1 MSALDKKISALTEAT
16 TLSVGDFFA
25 VVQAGETKKVNF
37 SNLFS
42 NQNTTLANIQTA
54 ITNGTLVSGSVYY
67 LANAQVT
74 QAETIP
80 AKILIQAVSNNQIS
94 PNAIRFQLVPDYTAL
109 NFWDNGGTYN
119 IGDKVIWG
127 SRVWENVNGNVGT
140 APDPLTLNNEW
151 DEVPYVAGTD
161 YTELAMC
168 CQYDIVNDIIYKQEY
183 KGVTLETTLQSIIDS
198 GLSGLD
204 FCDWGQIDTMD
215 YHAGVKLFAFG
226 ILNNTGLNVFFN
238 VEAVGIVNN
247 FCATIANVKAQTD
260 KITSGGGSFSIYN
273 NRCQNIKDIT
283 NIRTIRDIP
292 QSVNTYSFVTD
303 DETGYLEFDFDAD
316 PLAIGTYVIGCILPQ
331 SVSICEV
338 IMNTDGLLP
347 ATTDFTFGIDTDDP
361 TYVTY
366 TGATLNGNA
375 QRDTTISLRTTAYN
389 RELILDIAT
398 ANANSG
404 KLWITY
410 KYV

>member
-1 MSALDKKISALTEAT
+1 MSALDKKISALTAAT
-16 TLSVGDFFA
+16 TLSPGDFFA
-25 VVQAGETKKVNF
+25 VVQGGETKKVDY

-42 NQNTTLANIQTA
+42 NQTATLASIQSG
-54 ITNGTLVSGSVYY
+54 ITNGTLIPGSVYY
-67 LANAQVT
+67 LTDVQTT

-80 AKILIQAVSNNQIS
+80 AKVLIQAVSNNQIS

-151 DEVPYVAGTD
+151 DEVPYVAGAN
-161 YTELAMC
+161 YSELTMV

-198 GLSGLD
+198 GVNGLD

-215 YHAGVKLFAFG
+215 YHAGVKFFAFG
-226 ILNNTGLNVFFN
+226 ILNNTGLNVLFN
-238 VEAVGIVNN
+238 VDAVGIVNN

-316 PLAIGTYVIGCILPQ
+316 PLAIGTYVIGCILPID
-331 SVSICEV
+331 VAICEV
-338 IMNTDGLLP
+338 TMNCDGGLP
-347 ATTDFTFGIDTDDP
+347 GTTLTFGIDTDDA
-361 TYVTY
+361 THVTF
-366 TGATLNGNA
+366 TGANINTA
-375 QRDTTISLRTTAYN
+375 PQRDTTISARTTAYN
-389 RELILDIAT
+389 RELILDVSVAD
-398 ANANSG
+398 ADSG

-410 KYV
+410 KYI